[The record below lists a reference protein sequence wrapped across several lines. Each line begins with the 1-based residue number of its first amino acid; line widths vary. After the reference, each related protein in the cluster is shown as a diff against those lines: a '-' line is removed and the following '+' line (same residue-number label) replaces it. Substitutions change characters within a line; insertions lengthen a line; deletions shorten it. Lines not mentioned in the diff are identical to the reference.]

1 MNLQQLM
8 KQAQSMQK
16 NMLDSKKKIE
26 SKIYEE
32 KTELVDIKM
41 NGKKILT
48 EVKIKNKESIEP
60 DDLEVLEDMF
70 MIAVNNAVEKINKDI
85 KNSNV
90 SRETLESSLLINQN
104 ENKQK
109 TIDVSRET

>member
-26 SKIYEE
+26 SKFYEE

-85 KNSNV
+85 NNSMG
-90 SRETLESSLLINQN
+90 SQAGAFESFL
-104 ENKQK
+104 
-109 TIDVSRET
+109 

>member
-8 KQAQSMQK
+8 KQAQSMLK
-16 NMLDSKKKIE
+16 NMLDSKKKLE

-85 KNSNV
+85 NNSMG
-90 SRETLESSLLINQN
+90 SQAGAFESFL
-104 ENKQK
+104 
-109 TIDVSRET
+109 

>member
-26 SKIYEE
+26 NKIYEE

-41 NGKKILT
+41 NGKKMLI
-48 EVKIKNKESIEP
+48 EVNIKNKQDIEK
-60 DDLEVLEDMF
+60 DDLEMLEDMF
-70 MIAVNNAVEKINKDI
+70 VIAVNNAVEKINKDI
-85 KNSNV
+85 NDSMG
-90 SRETLESSLLINQN
+90 SQAGAFESFL
-104 ENKQK
+104 
-109 TIDVSRET
+109 

>member
-85 KNSNV
+85 NNSMG
-90 SRETLESSLLINQN
+90 SQAGAFESFLLLC
-104 ENKQK
+104 
-109 TIDVSRET
+109 TIII

>member
-41 NGKKILT
+41 NGKNILT

-85 KNSNV
+85 NNSMG
-90 SRETLESSLLINQN
+90 SQAGAFESFL
-104 ENKQK
+104 
-109 TIDVSRET
+109 

>member
-85 KNSNV
+85 NNSMG
-90 SRETLESSLLINQN
+90 S
-104 ENKQK
+104 
-109 TIDVSRET
+109 

>member
-16 NMLDSKKKIE
+16 NMLESKKKIE

-32 KTELVDIKM
+32 TTELVDIKM

-48 EVKIKNKESIEP
+48 EVTIKNKENIES
-60 DDLEVLEDMF
+60 DDLE
-70 MIAVNNAVEKINKDI
+70 
-85 KNSNV
+85 
-90 SRETLESSLLINQN
+90 LLIIKSISLTFGNAF
-104 ENKQK
+104 
-109 TIDVSRET
+109 I

>member
-48 EVKIKNKESIEP
+48 EVTIKNKENIES
-60 DDLEVLEDMF
+60 DDLELLEDMLL
-70 MIAVNNAVEKINKDI
+70 IAVNNAIEKINKDI
-85 KNSNV
+85 N
-90 SRETLESSLLINQN
+90 ESMGAQAGAFESFL
-104 ENKQK
+104 
-109 TIDVSRET
+109 